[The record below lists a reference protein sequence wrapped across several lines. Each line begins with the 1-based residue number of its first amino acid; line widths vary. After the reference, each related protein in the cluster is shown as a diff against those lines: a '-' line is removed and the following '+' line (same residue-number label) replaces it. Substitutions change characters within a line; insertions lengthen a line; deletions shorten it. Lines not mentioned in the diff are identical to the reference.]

1 MASNKINEDLKRFK
15 SLLGY
20 NPSKGNELTESKMRR
35 EAPGYRDY
43 MSLNEAEPG
52 EEEENTDFDFGGE
65 GNPEDAE
72 GGETEGEGTEG
83 GEFDFGGEAEGG
95 EEPAEETDEFGT
107 AGEFSATDEL
117 ESEGEDV
124 EEIDVTSIVTKS
136 DEAKE
141 MAQQAVSVG
150 QENTSYLKALTDKLS
165 NLESQLTK
173 MDSIASKITKL
184 EQDIKTPEEKLE
196 LRSLDSYPFNMKLSD
211 YWEEKAA
218 SNPHYKITSGEEVE
232 QKEYVVTPEDI
243 EDFNPIEIQKSFVP
257 ESYNRK
263 KKVLTEGKEEQNI
276 AISKIESILRNLS
289 KEDKEEVK
297 KSMSRKEITKDE
309 VLKNFKK
316 NK

>member
-1 MASNKINEDLKRFK
+1 MANNKINEDLKRFK

-20 NPSKGNELTESKMRR
+20 NPSKGNELNEAKMRK

-52 EEEENTDFDFGGE
+52 EEEEENTDFDFGDE
-65 GNPEDAE
+65 GNPED
-72 GGETEGEGTEG
+72 TEGEG

-107 AGEFSATDEL
+107 AGEFSAADEL
-117 ESEGEDV
+117 ESEESDV
-124 EEIDVTSIVTKS
+124 EEIDVTSIVNKS

-232 QKEYVVTPEDI
+232 QKEYVITPEDI

-257 ESYNRK
+257 ESKGKRK
-263 KKVLTEGKEEQNI
+263 KI
-276 AISKIESILRNLS
+276 
-289 KEDKEEVK
+289 
-297 KSMSRKEITKDE
+297 
-309 VLKNFKK
+309 
-316 NK
+316 

>member
-1 MASNKINEDLKRFK
+1 MSNNINEDLKRFK

-20 NPSKGNELTESKMRR
+20 DPSKGNELTEAKMRR

-52 EEEENTDFDFGGE
+52 EEEENTDFDFGDE

-72 GGETEGEGTEG
+72 AEG

-95 EEPAEETDEFGT
+95 EEAGAEETDEFGT
-107 AGEFSATDEL
+107 AGEFSAADEL
-117 ESEGEDV
+117 ESEEGDV
-124 EEIDVTSIVTKS
+124 EEIDVTSIVNKS
-136 DEAKE
+136 DEARE

-150 QENTSYLKALTDKLS
+150 QENMSYLKALTDKLS

-211 YWEEKAA
+211 YWEEKAN
-218 SNPHYKITSGEEVE
+218 SNPHYKVTSGEEVE
-232 QKEYVVTPEDI
+232 QKEYVVTPEDV
-243 EDFNPIEIQKSFVP
+243 EDFNPVEIQKSFVP
-257 ESYNRK
+257 ESVVK
-263 KKVLTEGKEEQNI
+263 KKL
-276 AISKIESILRNLS
+276 
-289 KEDKEEVK
+289 
-297 KSMSRKEITKDE
+297 
-309 VLKNFKK
+309 LKNR
-316 NK
+316 N